1 MPLARRLPKRGFYNR
16 TRKVHQVVNVGV
28 LETFGEGATVDVQAL
43 VSRGLV
49 RSRGGPVKLLGNG
62 DAPKNVTVKVHAVSA
77 SARQK
82 VEAAGGSIE
91 AIS

>member
-1 MPLARRLPKRGFYNR
+1 MAC
-16 TRKVHQVVNVGV
+16 
-28 LETFGEGATVDVQAL
+28 ASIDVEAL

-49 RSRGGPVKLLGNG
+49 RRRGGPVKLLGNG
-62 DAPKNVTVKVHAVSA
+62 DAPKNLTLKIHAASA

-82 VEAAGGSIE
+82 IEAAGGSIE